1 MLNANRSGQT
11 RGSRVHI
18 QVNDAALYVHQW
30 GAGDPLL
37 LLHGFTGSGESWSEV
52 AELLASDHRVIA
64 PDLLGHGQSDA
75 PTAPERY
82 RIGRCAD
89 DLIALLDVLKLAQVD
104 LLGYSMGGRVGL
116 YLALTYPTRVRRLVL
131 ESASPGLNDSSARAA
146 RVAGDAALAEQI
158 ERDGVEAF
166 IDYWENI
173 PLFESQRA
181 LPGSVRERAR
191 AGRLRNRA
199 AGLANCLRGLS
210 TGAQSSLWNR
220 LTELD
225 IPTLLIA
232 GALDVKFTDINR
244 RMADAL
250 PQAQLAIFAENGHS
264 VHLESP
270 GLYAQTVRDFLS
282 AGG

>member
-1 MLNANRSGQT
+1 MLDANRSGQA

-18 QVNDAALYVHQW
+18 QVNDAALHVHQW

-37 LLHGFTGSGESWSEV
+37 LLHGFTGSGESWNEV
-52 AELLASDHRVIA
+52 AELLASDRRVIA

-82 RIGRCAD
+82 RIGRCAA
-89 DLIALLDVLKLAQVD
+89 DLIALLDALELAQVD

-131 ESASPGLNDSSARAA
+131 ESASPGLHDSSERAA

-158 ERDGVEAF
+158 EREGIEAF
-166 IDYWENI
+166 INYWENI

-181 LPGSVRERAR
+181 LPGSVRERVR

-199 AGLANCLRGLS
+199 VGLANCLRGLS
-210 TGAQSSLWNR
+210 TGAQPSLWNR

-250 PQAQLAIFAENGHS
+250 PKAQLAIFAENGHS
-264 VHLESP
+264 VHLENP